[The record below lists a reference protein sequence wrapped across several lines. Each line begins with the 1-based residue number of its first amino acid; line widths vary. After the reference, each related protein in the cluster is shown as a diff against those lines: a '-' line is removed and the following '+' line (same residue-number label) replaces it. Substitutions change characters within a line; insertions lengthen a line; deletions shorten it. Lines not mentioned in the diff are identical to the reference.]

1 MRISEGVL
9 VREPSDRWTV
19 ADASETYD
27 VARWGK
33 GYFSVNPQGHILV
46 HPTKEPERSIDLKEL
61 VDTLLLRGIHLPILV
76 RFAGILKH
84 QLEEIHGAFQ
94 SAIAE
99 HGYKGEYRCVY
110 PI

>member
-1 MRISEGVL
+1 MNLKISEGAL

-33 GYFSVNPQGHILV
+33 GYFSVNPQGHVLV

-61 VDTLLLRGIHLPILV
+61 VDRGILV
-76 RFAGILKH
+76 RLHKTGRGTRYA
-84 QLEEIHGAFQ
+84 
-94 SAIAE
+94 AIKAQN
-99 HGYKGEYRCVY
+99 
-110 PI
+110 PQ